1 MSDLG
6 THLLEQLGG
15 VPDEV
20 ATDLRSFSETARVLS
35 DEQENLIGNHPLQW
49 VGIYE
54 GKVSASSRTLTSLM
68 ALLESQGIPA
78 NKTIVRFIEKNQS
91 TLIL

>member
-1 MSDLG
+1 MNDFE

-20 ATDLRSFSETARVLS
+20 ATDLRAFSETARVLS
-35 DEQENLIGNHPLQW
+35 DEQENLISKHPLQW

-54 GKVSASSRTLTSLM
+54 GRVSASSRTLTSLM
-68 ALLESQGIPA
+68 GSLESQGIPA
-78 NKTIVRFIEKNQS
+78 NKAVVRFIEKNQS

>member
-1 MSDLG
+1 MSDCG

-15 VPDEV
+15 IPEEV
-20 ATDLRSFSETARVLS
+20 ATDLRAFSETARALS
-35 DEQENLIGNHPLQW
+35 DEQENLIGNHSLQW

-54 GKVSASSRTLTSLM
+54 GKVSASSNTLTSLM
-68 ALLESQGIPA
+68 GSLESQGIPA
-78 NKTIVRFIEKNQS
+78 NKAIVRFIERNQS